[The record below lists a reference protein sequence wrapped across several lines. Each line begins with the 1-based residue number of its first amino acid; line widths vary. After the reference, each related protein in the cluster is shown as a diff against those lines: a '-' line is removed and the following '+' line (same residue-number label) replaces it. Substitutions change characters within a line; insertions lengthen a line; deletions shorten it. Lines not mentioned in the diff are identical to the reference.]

1 MRSRNNA
8 VIEIVSF
15 LFFIVNELK
24 CKSTKFFHSYD
35 IYFYFYK
42 KFVMEKLNDIVEKFE
57 ITGKVTD
64 VKAYSLRTT
73 YDVKGVLDSASM
85 SVHAG
90 DTVTL
95 GGKTCIVKSVDVSE
109 SNTGFA
115 EGTISAEAVDSA
127 SVVAYSS
134 GTSGSSNT

>member
-1 MRSRNNA
+1 MARQFGIITTSA
-8 VIEIVSF
+8 GVAGIVTNSF
-15 LFFIVNELK
+15 
-24 CKSTKFFHSYD
+24 STKESAEVAEARD
-35 IYFYFYK
+35 
-42 KFVMEKLNDIVEKFE
+42 E
-57 ITGKVTD
+57 TGKVTD

-134 GTSGSSNT
+134 GTSGSNT

>member
-1 MRSRNNA
+1 MARQFGIITTSA
-8 VIEIVSF
+8 GVAGIVTNSF
-15 LFFIVNELK
+15 
-24 CKSTKFFHSYD
+24 STKESAEVAEARD
-35 IYFYFYK
+35 
-42 KFVMEKLNDIVEKFE
+42 E
-57 ITGKVTD
+57 TGKVTD

-127 SVVAYSS
+127 SVVAYGSG
-134 GTSGSSNT
+134 GTSGSNT